1 MCGVLG
7 LVVRERDPQLRD
19 RGARVYVS
27 NHVTPFDHN
36 MVNLPD
42 PLQHRESPGDPP
54 PPLRPPRG
62 AGREGWTDPPRPPP
76 RPLTSA
82 SHLGPPP
89 QPLLSGPA
97 GFVCWSRGLWSWTV
111 RGPGGGAAAVLRLAG
126 GPPHPLLLF
135 PEEEAT
141 NGREGLLRL
150 QVRGGRGGGGAR
162 PESRP
167 PRPRPP
173 RAGPRRSPSPFPSRP
188 RWPRPA
194 PGRFPF
200 RRWCQ
205 SADPP
210 GPPAPGVRERGGR
223 LLGLGAALGA
233 LHPFHRLPSEVAAAR
248 PPGARGGQRGAGGPR
263 AAAGGRG
270 AGPRRDSPHAGGQ
283 SRTPQ
288 TAAPRGPS
296 GPRRCGPPAR
306 APSRPLPRRPAPRL
320 SPPPSPAAPP
330 SPPAPLPAGP
340 GPDGRLAT
348 LSQRVKEVLPHVPL
362 GVIRRDLA
370 RTGCVDATITN
381 LLERPASAD
390 RRHPPPPPPP
400 APEAG
405 SPVGPAPRAGRGPAT
420 PPSAGP
426 DRLSS
431 GRPSTLTFAKSPRAR
446 HESLRE
452 RKEALYEQARRRF
465 LEKHARRPEDGP

>member
-42 PLQHRESPGDPP
+42 PLQHPP
-54 PPLRPPRG
+54 PVRARGLRVLVAGLVELDGQGTWRRRCGGSAPRG
-62 AGREGWTDPPRPPP
+62 GTAPPAPPLP
-76 RPLTSA
+76 RGGG
-82 SHLGPPP
+82 H
-89 QPLLSGPA
+89 QR
-97 GFVCWSRGLWSWTV
+97 SR
-111 RGPGGGAAAVLRLAG
+111 GAAAA
-126 GPPHPLLLF
+126 
-135 PEEEAT
+135 
-141 NGREGLLRL
+141 
-150 QVRGGRGGGGAR
+150 
-162 PESRP
+162 S
-167 PRPRPP
+167 
-173 RAGPRRSPSPFPSRP
+173 
-188 RWPRPA
+188 A